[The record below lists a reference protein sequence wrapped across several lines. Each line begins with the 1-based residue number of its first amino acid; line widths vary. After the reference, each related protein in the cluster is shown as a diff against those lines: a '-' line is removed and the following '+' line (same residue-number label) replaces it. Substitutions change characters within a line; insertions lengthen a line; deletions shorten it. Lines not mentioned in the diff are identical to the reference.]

1 MDQTLDIT
9 RTSRKMLSQFFDN
22 YTVEQLN
29 VIPEGFSNNLIW
41 NLGHVVVAQQML
53 VYKLSGLPMMVSDEM
68 VEKYKKGTKPEHEVT
83 QAEVDEIKALLF
95 DTITQTQA
103 DFENKIFKNYAEYT
117 TSPGYVLKNAKDAMT
132 FNSFHEGLHLGVMM
146 SIGKLV

>member
-1 MDQTLDIT
+1 MDQALDIT
-9 RTSRKMLSQFFDN
+9 RTSRKMLSQFFDK
-22 YTVEQLN
+22 YTIEQLN

-53 VYKLSGLPMMVSDEM
+53 VYKLSGLPMMVSDQM
-68 VEKYKKGTKPEHEVT
+68 VEKYKKGTRPQQEAT
-83 QAEVDEIKALLF
+83 QAEVDEIKSLLF

-103 DFENKIFKNYAEYT
+103 DFENKIFQNYAEYT